1 MKVLIKEGW
10 VNQETGKKTDPRM
23 QFVLV
28 QYLQD
33 VLSTFAKK
41 LILLLNIKDIEIEFI
56 HKLNRLFQEYKGDN
70 TVSFEIMEL
79 EKIKRIVETTPDFE
93 EGDEEAFVDDNEEAV
108 EVVETKQVTEVEEI
122 KVVTKLAMPIAAT
135 SSSSSCERPLTAT
148 APITTLSIFTGTPP
162 PKPVN
167 LGSP

>member
-1 MKVLIKEGW
+1 MKILIKEGW

-41 LILLLNIKDIEIEFI
+41 LVLLLDIKSIEPEFI
-56 HKLNRLFQEYKGDN
+56 HSLNRLFQDNKGDN
-70 TVSFEIMEL
+70 TVGFEIMEL
-79 EKIKRIVETTPDFE
+79 EKIKRIVETTPDFVE
-93 EGDEEAFVDDNEEAV
+93 SDEEAFLEETDEGV

-122 KVVTKLAMPIAAT
+122 KVVTKIAMPSRRLKIKI
-135 SSSSSCERPLTAT
+135 SNELLFELEKMQ
-148 APITTLSIFTGTPP
+148 INFKL
-162 PKPVN
+162 N
-167 LGSP
+167 